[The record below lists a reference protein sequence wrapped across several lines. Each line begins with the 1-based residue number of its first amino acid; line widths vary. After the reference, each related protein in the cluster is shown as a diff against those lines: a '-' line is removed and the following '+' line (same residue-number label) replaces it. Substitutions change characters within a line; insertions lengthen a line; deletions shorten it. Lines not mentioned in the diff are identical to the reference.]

1 MKLASLLVAF
11 MSTVAAAHV
20 APAPRTVPCSE
31 IIDHTRF
38 PYRAGGYRLVL
49 GAVSVPPAYLRQ
61 VVPTGQRPWGY
72 WRKAGLV
79 VRAGSPPVTVTVPKE
94 WRHRAAITWGNSTGI
109 VAWLRLTGCE
119 PARNVGHAYAGGF
132 YLRLPSACLPLIFRV
147 GRRTATVRF
156 GLGRRCLS
164 PAAAP

>member
-1 MKLASLLVAF
+1 M
-11 MSTVAAAHV
+11 
-20 APAPRTVPCSE
+20 PCRE
-31 IIDHTRF
+31 VIDHTRF
-38 PYRAGGYRLVL
+38 PYRAGVYRLVL

-61 VVPTGQRPWGY
+61 VVPTGQRRGY

-109 VAWLRLTGCE
+109 VASVRLTGCE
-119 PARNVGHAYAGGF
+119 PALNVGHAYAGEF
-132 YLRLPSACLPLIFRV
+132 YLRSPSACLPLIFRV

-156 GLGRRCLS
+156 GLGRRCVS

>member
-1 MKLASLLVAF
+1 M
-11 MSTVAAAHV
+11 
-20 APAPRTVPCSE
+20 PCRDV
-31 IIDHTRF
+31 IDHTRF

-49 GAVSVPPAYLRQ
+49 GAVS
-61 VVPTGQRPWGY
+61 Y

-109 VAWLRLTGCE
+109 VASVRLTGCE
-119 PARNVGHAYAGGF
+119 PALNVGHAYAGEF
-132 YLRLPSACLPLIFRV
+132 YLRSPSACLPLIFRV

-156 GLGRRCLS
+156 GLGRRCVS